1 MGECSK
7 CKISKEIMPKR
18 TICRKCYNA
27 QRVTKRKN
35 EKLPTNKKKLS
46 INIDNCIFPSML
58 PVY

>member
-35 EKLPTNKKKLS
+35 EKLPTNKKFFS
-46 INIDNCIFPSML
+46 TNTENCIFPSML
-58 PVY
+58 PIY